1 MAGRYQVVVTS
12 RAERAL
18 DRLPPVE
25 ARRIYAAIFALADNP
40 RPHGCKKLEGQDSW
54 RIRIGNYRVIYEIND
69 RALVVTVVNVGNRR
83 DVYR

>member
-1 MAGRYQVVVTS
+1 VAGPYRVDVSS

-18 DRLPPVE
+18 DRLLPSD

-40 RPHGCKKLEGQDSW
+40 RPYGCIKLSGQEAW
-54 RIRIGNYRVIYEIND
+54 RIRVGDYRVIPTIND
-69 RALVVTVVNVGNRR
+69 QALVVLVVQVGHRR